1 MHKITQYF
9 QSDKPADNHLLL
21 AVDVSSKTLDVYTR
35 YRHSNNEFELS
46 DSFPNDLTTIA
57 FKLSEFHKLASAHGY
72 VNLSIVVEPSGCYEK
87 KLTCYALQKGYSVW
101 TVNPER
107 MYKAGVVHHGDD
119 GKSDPLD
126 GKVLYMMAQM
136 GNVRRLVP
144 LTPQWQKLRD
154 LGLWMEDATLAAA
167 DARIHIG
174 TLRRGLFVDWDQ
186 SLDLSWGPTG
196 RTLQE
201 VYGFDPW
208 HITRCS
214 VEEFIEGMRA
224 HRKGLPRKCLLRIW
238 QQAQCSCSAP
248 LSDDQ
253 REGIGAQLSYYWEIW
268 MFHER
273 RKQELAEQ
281 MVAIVEA
288 MDPNKEW
295 IPPLVSGFTAVTRAK
310 ILAETGPL
318 YMFAHWRALL
328 AYAGLKVRMR
338 SSGNY
343 RGKDKITKKG
353 RVLLRK
359 HLGQAAWVLSRKDRI
374 LGPYYHRKLSEGMP
388 ARKAKVACMRKLV
401 KFLYGAAKSNQE
413 FNLDRIYRS
422 TG

>member
-1 MHKITQYF
+1 LHLDF
-9 QSDKPADNHLLL
+9 QAVLLQAWFFPIHWGRRQPEYYKHAL
-21 AVDVSSKTLDVYTR
+21 AL
-35 YRHSNNEFELS
+35 
-46 DSFPNDLTTIA
+46 
-57 FKLSEFHKLASAHGY
+57 GY

-87 KLTCYALQKGYSVW
+87 KLTSSALQKGYSVW
-101 TVNPER
+101 TINPER

-136 GNVRRLVP
+136 GNVLRLVP
-144 LTPQWQKLRD
+144 LSPQWQKLRE

-186 SLDLSWGPTG
+186 SLDLSWDPTG

-208 HITRCS
+208 HITQCS
-214 VEEFIEGMRA
+214 VEEFIERMRA

-253 REGIGAQLSYYWEIW
+253 REGIGAQLSYYWDIW
-268 MFHER
+268 TFHER
-273 RKQELAEQ
+273 RKHELAEQ

-288 MDPNKEW
+288 MNSGKEW

-318 YMFAHWRALL
+318 YMFTHWRALL

-359 HLGQAAWVLSRKDRI
+359 HLGQAAWVLSPKDRI

-401 KFLYGAAKSNQE
+401 KFLYGAAKSNQQ
-413 FNLDRIYRS
+413 FDQSRIYRS
-422 TG
+422 AG